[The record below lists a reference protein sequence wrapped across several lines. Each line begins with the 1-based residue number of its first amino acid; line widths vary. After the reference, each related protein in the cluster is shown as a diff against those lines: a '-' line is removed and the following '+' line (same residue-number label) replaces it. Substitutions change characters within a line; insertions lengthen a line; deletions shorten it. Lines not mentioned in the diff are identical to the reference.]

1 MKQARA
7 TWHADLVE
15 AGIVP
20 QHIVVLDEFAATT
33 HMSRARGRC
42 AKGKRLDAKLPRGH
56 WKVLTTIAAMTV
68 DGMLATVTVDAA
80 TDADVFRAFLAH
92 ALVPSLRPG
101 QVVVM
106 DNLSSH
112 RAAGV
117 EVMIEDAG
125 CRVLYLPPYSPDYNP
140 IENAISKIKSV
151 LKRLAARTVDTL
163 QSAVE
168 LAVATVTASDAANF
182 FRHCGYAATPP

>member
-1 MKQARA
+1 M
-7 TWHADLVE
+7 
-15 AGIVP
+15 
-20 QHIVVLDEFAATT
+20 LDEFAATT
-33 HMSRARGRC
+33 HMARARGRC
-42 AKGKRLDAKLPRGH
+42 KKGKRLDAKLPRGH

-68 DGMLATVTVDAA
+68 HGMLATVTVDAA

-92 ALVPSLRPG
+92 ALLPSLRPG

-112 RAAGV
+112 RATGV
-117 EVMIEDAG
+117 EAMIEDAG

-168 LAVATVTASDAANF
+168 LAVATVTASDAAGF
-182 FRHCGYAATPP
+182 FRHCGYAATATRERL